1 MTNLINTPAWQAL
14 NDHFQEIFPLQMRDM
29 FAEDPKRFDKFSLK
43 INDFLL
49 DYSVE
54 KTGVP
59 HRTILELFPCNP
71 KSSAASN
78 L

>member
-43 INDFLL
+43 INDFLF
-49 DYSVE
+49 
-54 KTGVP
+54 K
-59 HRTILELFPCNP
+59 ELIH
-71 KSSAASN
+71 A
-78 L
+78 